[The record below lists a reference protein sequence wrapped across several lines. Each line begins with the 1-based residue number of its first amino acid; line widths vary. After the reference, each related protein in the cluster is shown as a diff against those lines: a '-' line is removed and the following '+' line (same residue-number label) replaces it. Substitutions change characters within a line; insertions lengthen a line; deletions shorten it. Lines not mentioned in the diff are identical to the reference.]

1 MTFTY
6 KVRTTK
12 GNILQGTLE
21 ANDQRAAVERLRAQK
36 YIVLEI
42 TEAQKNALT
51 EMLNSIN
58 PFKPKA
64 KAKDIVIFSRQLS
77 VMINAGVPIVQAMS
91 IIEEQI
97 ENPYFKKVVGSIR
110 EDIEGGTSIADAL
123 AKYPDCFD
131 SLYINMARAGE
142 LGGILDVILQRL
154 SAYLEAADQLKGKIK
169 GAMVY
174 PAVVVIIAFGVT
186 LFLMV
191 FVIPAFKTTFSSFG
205 KNLPLPTAILISV
218 SDFLKANFLFIIGGI
233 IVVVVGALKFY
244 KSEYGRKK
252 IDPMML
258 KLPVL
263 GNLLIK
269 GATARFTRTFG
280 TLVKSGV
287 PILQAM
293 ETVAKTAGNWA
304 VEEAVLNARES
315 IREGE
320 KIAEPIAAAGIF
332 PPMVNQMIKVGEET
346 GNLDTM
352 LEKIADFYDTEV
364 DMAVKALTSMI
375 EPLIIVFLGVVVGS
389 IVIAM
394 YLPIFSMGSLVSG
407 G

>member
-1 MTFTY
+1 
-6 KVRTTK
+6 
-12 GNILQGTLE
+12 
-21 ANDQRAAVERLRAQK
+21 
-36 YIVLEI
+36 
-42 TEAQKNALT
+42 
-51 EMLNSIN
+51 
-58 PFKPKA
+58 
-64 KAKDIVIFSRQLS
+64 
-77 VMINAGVPIVQAMS
+77 
-91 IIEEQI
+91 
-97 ENPYFKKVVGSIR
+97 
-110 EDIEGGTSIADAL
+110 
-123 AKYPDCFD
+123 
-131 SLYINMARAGE
+131 
-142 LGGILDVILQRL
+142 
-154 SAYLEAADQLKGKIK
+154 
-169 GAMVY
+169 
-174 PAVVVIIAFGVT
+174 
-186 LFLMV
+186 
-191 FVIPAFKTTFSSFG
+191 
-205 KNLPLPTAILISV
+205 
-218 SDFLKANFLFIIGGI
+218 
-233 IVVVVGALKFY
+233 
-244 KSEYGRKK
+244 
-252 IDPMML
+252 ML

>member
-174 PAVVVIIAFGVT
+174 NRFRCDALSYGVCHSRFQDDIFIVRQKSASPNRHFDFGQR
-186 LFLMV
+186 FSESEF
-191 FVIPAFKTTFSSFG
+191 FVYNRRHNCRRGRRAK
-205 KNLPLPTAILISV
+205 IL
-218 SDFLKANFLFIIGGI
+218 
-233 IVVVVGALKFY
+233 
-244 KSEYGRKK
+244 
-252 IDPMML
+252 
-258 KLPVL
+258 
-263 GNLLIK
+263 
-269 GATARFTRTFG
+269 
-280 TLVKSGV
+280 
-287 PILQAM
+287 
-293 ETVAKTAGNWA
+293 
-304 VEEAVLNARES
+304 
-315 IREGE
+315 
-320 KIAEPIAAAGIF
+320 
-332 PPMVNQMIKVGEET
+332 
-346 GNLDTM
+346 
-352 LEKIADFYDTEV
+352 
-364 DMAVKALTSMI
+364 
-375 EPLIIVFLGVVVGS
+375 
-389 IVIAM
+389 
-394 YLPIFSMGSLVSG
+394 
-407 G
+407 